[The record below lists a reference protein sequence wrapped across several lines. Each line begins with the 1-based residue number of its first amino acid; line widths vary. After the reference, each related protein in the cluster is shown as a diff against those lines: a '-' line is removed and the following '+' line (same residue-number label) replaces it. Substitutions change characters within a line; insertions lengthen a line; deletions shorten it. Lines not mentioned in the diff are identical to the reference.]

1 MSAHSPKSHTHGG
14 GDYHGGAEHI
24 DNPDVTHEHD
34 DINVRAII
42 SFIVFLSVIAVV
54 IHVAMWGMLRG
65 LQWYERKTEP
75 YVTPLTEAPGRRP
88 PDPQLQQTPWKDYR
102 EFVAE
107 QHNYL
112 HSYGWVDQKLGVA
125 RIPIGKAKEMM
136 LQRGLPVRPELAQDL
151 EGTHVFATGD
161 SSGGRS
167 LSAGA
172 PDRSMPA
179 APAAS
184 PAAPVTPAKLEP
196 AAPKL
201 PPGAKA
207 GGGQ

>member
-1 MSAHSPKSHTHGG
+1 MSAHSPKSHAHG
-14 GDYHGGAEHI
+14 GDYHGSAAHV

-42 SFIVFLSVIAVV
+42 SFIVFLSVVAVV
-54 IHVAMWGMLRG
+54 IHLAMGAMFKG
-65 LQWYERKTEP
+65 LEWYERKNEP
-75 YVTPLTEAPGRRP
+75 YVTPLAEAAGRRP
-88 PDPQLQQTPWKDYR
+88 PDPQLQQTPWRDYR
-102 EFVAE
+102 EFQAE

-112 HSYGWVDQKLGVA
+112 HSYGWVDEKLGVA
-125 RIPIGKAKEMM
+125 RIPIAKAKEMM

-161 SSGGRS
+161 ASGGRS

-172 PDRSMPA
+172 PDRSAPSSGATPA
-179 APAAS
+179 TTPAPAA
-184 PAAPVTPAKLEP
+184 
-196 AAPKL
+196 APK
-201 PPGAKA
+201 P